1 MNRLLIATLGLIAGL
16 AFATPTFNVTSADAA
31 TSTTSTMA
39 KKKTTHHATHCK
51 ATKTHK
57 CPVSHKSASKK
68 KPKKAM

>member
-31 TSTTSTMA
+31 TYATSTTA
-39 KKKTTHHATHCK
+39 KKKTTHHHAAHCK

-57 CPVSHKSASKK
+57 CPVSHKAASKK
-68 KPKKAM
+68 KK

>member
-57 CPVSHKSASKK
+57 CPVSHKSAKK
-68 KPKKAM
+68 K

>member
-31 TSTTSTMA
+31 TSATSTMA
-39 KKKTTHHATHCK
+39 KKKPTHHHATHCK

-57 CPVSHKSASKK
+57 CPVSHKSAEEEVILVV
-68 KPKKAM
+68 